1 MDVYNWF
8 IFLGLIT
15 KETRGT
21 QPFFKPVVMLPNVI
35 ELAYYSNSLVPHFA
49 LDSIMVTALH
59 TLAKEHER
67 NNPTDVSAL
76 TKRTATK

>member
-1 MDVYNWF
+1 MIAVESRSGQEFY
-8 IFLGLIT
+8 
-15 KETRGT
+15 
-21 QPFFKPVVMLPNVI
+21 KPVVNRTNVI

-67 NNPTDVSAL
+67 TYASDVRKL
-76 TKRTATK
+76 YIFFVT